1 MRVDNSEVDSLVFVA
16 VIDTGY
22 SSSLSA
28 TASSF
33 IHLPLS
39 TMYLAQL
46 PLIRIIA
53 HLLLHFVPE
62 PSVVTLYIH
71 F

>member
-1 MRVDNSEVDSLVFVA
+1 MRVDNFEVDSLVFIA

-39 TMYLAQL
+39 TMYLAKL
-46 PLIRIIA
+46 PLMRIIA

-62 PSVVTLYIH
+62 PSGVTLYIN

>member
-33 IHLPLS
+33 ILLPLS
-39 TMYLAQL
+39 TMDLAKL

-53 HLLLHFVPE
+53 HLLLHSVPI

>member
-39 TMYLAQL
+39 TMYLAKL

-53 HLLLHFVPE
+53 HRFLHFVPE
-62 PSVVTLYIH
+62 PSGVTLYIN